1 MSVVEGQSEVIVEG
15 ERAILSVRGFHS
27 IEDAQSCASKLERFA
42 KRHHDDGGHVFVDIS
57 GITGFS
63 RDARQRWQ
71 DCFKQISTGVR
82 AITIV
87 GGTPMARMAGAAV
100 CLYAGIKFSTAPTM
114 VAALAGADQRA
125 S

>member
-1 MSVVEGQSEVIVEG
+1 MEGQSEVNVEG
-15 ERAILSVRGFHS
+15 ARAILSVRGYHS
-27 IEDAQSCASKLERFA
+27 IEDAQLCATSLESFVQE
-42 KRHHDDGGHVFVDIS
+42 HDSAGDVFVDIS

-71 DCFKQISTGVR
+71 DCFKQISGSVR
-82 AITIV
+82 SITIV

-100 CLYAGIKFSTAPTM
+100 CLYAGINFSTAPTM
-114 VAALAGADQRA
+114 VAALAVAERA

>member
-1 MSVVEGQSEVIVEG
+1 VTVVEGQSEVTVEG
-15 ERAILSVRGFHS
+15 ARAILSVRGYHS
-27 IEDAQSCASKLERFA
+27 IEDAQTCASRLETFVH
-42 KRHHDDGGHVFVDIS
+42 RHDSDGDVFVDIS

-71 DCFKQISTGVR
+71 DCFKQISTSVR
-82 AITIV
+82 SITIV

-114 VAALAGADQRA
+114 VAALAVADQRA

>member
-1 MSVVEGQSEVIVEG
+1 MVEGQSEVTVEG
-15 ERAILSVRGFHS
+15 ERAFLSVRGFHG
-27 IEDAQSCASKLERFA
+27 IEDAQSCAAKLEHFA
-42 KRHHDDGGHVFVDIS
+42 KLHQGDGGHVFVDIS

-71 DCFKQISTGVR
+71 DCFKQIGDGVR

-114 VAALAGADQRA
+114 VAALAGADQWA

>member
-1 MSVVEGQSEVIVEG
+1 MEGQSEVNIDG
-15 ERAILSVRGFHS
+15 TRAVLCVRGYHS
-27 IEDAQSCASKLERFA
+27 VHDAQLCAASLESFVEQQ
-42 KRHHDDGGHVFVDIS
+42 DSNGDVFVDIS

-71 DCFKQISTGVR
+71 DCFRELSSSVR
-82 AITIV
+82 SITIV

-100 CLYAGIKFSTAPTM
+100 CLYAGIKFSTATTM
-114 VAALAGADQRA
+114 GDALAVAERA